1 MRLTE
6 GDLPGLYLVE
16 SPVHADARGSFARAW
31 CRDTFRAAGIDFDP
45 VQANLSANTARHTLR
60 GLHYQDPPYAEAKLV
75 RCVAGR
81 IWDVAVDLRPG
92 PGYGRWQAVELS
104 AERANALFLPEG
116 LAHGFLTLTP
126 GAVVLYHMG
135 AAHVPGQARGIRW
148 DDPDLAIAW
157 PAPPEVMSEAD
168 RAWPGLAERT

>member
-45 VQANLSANTARHTLR
+45 VQANLSTNTARHTLR

-157 PAPPEVMSEAD
+157 PAPPEMMSEAD
-168 RAWPGLAERT
+168 RTWPGLAERT